1 MTVRGIAEKA
11 GVSIGTVDRV
21 LHGRGRVS
29 PETKERILSIVRESG
44 YTPNPIARHLKLN
57 KKHTFA
63 IVMPDLD
70 EDSGYWRIA
79 YSGVQKAQKELAA
92 FGVNIKRFEFNRY
105 NQSSFA
111 KAMAAFDPGLF
122 SGLLIAPVIPEESLS
137 LLRRMP
143 ADFPVVF
150 FDAQI
155 PSFTPLTRIGQNAFQ
170 SGMLAGRLLEA
181 FSKRRG
187 PYIIVSTHSE
197 DYHIQKRIEGFQ
209 AYFALALRTI
219 VLREC
224 FDIEHKEKREF
235 FVRQLLSEFPSIDG
249 IFVTNASVH
258 GIAARINSRAESP
271 HVAIVGYDL
280 VPENVRQLQAGTI
293 DCIVSQR
300 QDHQGYQ
307 GLYQLYR
314 KVVLGQDVEAE
325 IEMPIDIYLKE
336 NLLQQ
341 ALPEPQKIISSPV
354 PAIAQSAR
362 LQGI

>member
-1 MTVRGIAEKA
+1 MTVREIAEKA

-29 PETKERILSIVRESG
+29 PETKERILSIVKESG

-57 KKHTFA
+57 KKHAFA
-63 IVMPDLD
+63 IVMPNLD

-79 YSGVQKAQKELAA
+79 YSGVQKAQRELSA
-92 FGVNIKRFEFNRY
+92 FGVTVKRFEFNRY
-105 NQSSFA
+105 NRSSFA
-111 KAMAAFDPGLF
+111 KAMAAFDPDLF
-122 SGLLIAPVIPEESLS
+122 SGLLIAPVIPEESIS

-143 ADFPVVF
+143 PNFPVVF
-150 FDAQI
+150 FDALL
-155 PSFTPLTRIGQNAFQ
+155 PSFVPLTRIGQNAFQ

-181 FSKRRG
+181 FSKREG

-209 AYFALALRTI
+209 AYFANTAHTI

-224 FDIEHKEKREF
+224 FDIEHREKREF

-258 GIAARINSRAESP
+258 GIAARVNSRAESP

-280 VPENVRQLQAGTI
+280 VPDNVRQLQAGTI

-300 QDHQGYQ
+300 QDFQAYQ

-314 KVVLGQDVEAE
+314 KVVLGQEVEAE

-341 ALPEPQKIISSPV
+341 ALPDSQKEISAQGA
-354 PAIAQSAR
+354 AITSAASLR
-362 LQGI
+362 ET